1 MHLFDTNIG
10 TGQFVLLIVALLI
23 ACGFE
28 FVNGFHDTANA
39 VATVIY
45 TRSLR
50 PWKAVLISGVLNLL
64 GVYLG
69 GIAVAM
75 SIIKLLPVELLAAS
89 GSGAGLAMVLAL
101 LVAAIMWNLGTW
113 WLGLPA
119 SSSHTLIGAIVGVGL
134 ANSLMPNHVFGS
146 GVNWHKVREIG
157 LSLLISPV
165 FGLGAAAL
173 LLLLARN
180 YLLKSPALHQPA
192 DPDKTPPGWIRA
204 ILIGTCSGV
213 SFAHGSNDGQK
224 GVGLIMLILIG
235 LLPADYALNTSLA
248 KAQIHDAVQ
257 VAERLE
263 TNTRDA
269 FGGETGRLASTVDM
283 AVPKTPAGAVLTD
296 LGEIRAALNGKESIR
311 DIPPDAR
318 FDVRS
323 RIMRVDN
330 ELATLE
336 KGTGAA
342 ALSPERL
349 AAIQK
354 DRKTLRASI
363 DYAPGWVIGLI
374 AFSLGIGT
382 MIGWKRIVVTV
393 GEKIGK
399 THLTYAQGASA
410 EIVAM
415 TTIGLSGS
423 FGMPVS
429 TTHVLSSGIAGTMIA
444 QKSGLQGS
452 TVRNIALAWVLTLPA
467 ATLLAGGLF
476 LLFRALIPDAHAAA
490 TTPTVRFEQAGE
502 TAAVLP
508 VSVKPLRL
516 HGSNTFG
523 AELAPSLAAGLLQ
536 HMGAKD
542 VARTKNA
549 DGHAWVV
556 SGTVP
561 GSAQPVEI
569 DIDAAGSGTAF
580 DDLGAGRCDLGMA
593 SRMIRPEEAERLKQA
608 GLGDLSAPSNE
619 NVIGLDGVA
628 VVVNESNPLRTL
640 AIDDIARIF
649 DGETTNWPAAVD
661 GASSP
666 IEVYARDDRSGTY
679 DTFKALVLGEHPLAA
694 KAKRFTDSGELSSAV
709 AANPQA
715 IGFVGM
721 SLVGRASA
729 VAVSSGAGALFPT
742 RFSVGSEDYPLTRR
756 LYLYAPSPSTH
767 PLAGPFVQFALSPE
781 GQTLV
786 AAAGFVNLSALA
798 DDSDSCADCP
808 ADYAGL
814 TRGAKR
820 LSLTF
825 RFRSGQSDLDS
836 RAAQDI
842 GRLAAVLRMQR
853 TPEFILLGF
862 SDNQGTSDVKS
873 HVSHE
878 RADRVAHRLEAYGL
892 HASLVE
898 GLGDERPVADNESP
912 GGRDRNRRVEVWVR
926 PQTALGA
933 ASKKETAH

>member
-1 MHLFDTNIG
+1 MPLFDTHIG
-10 TGQFVLLIVALLI
+10 TAQLVLLIVALLI
-23 ACGFE
+23 ACAFE

-45 TRSLR
+45 TRSLH
-50 PWKAVLISGVLNLL
+50 PWKAVILSGTLNLL

-157 LSLLISPV
+157 LSLLVSPV

-192 DPDKTPPGWIRA
+192 NPDKTPPGWIRA

-248 KAQIHDAVQ
+248 KGQIHDAVS

-269 FGGETGRLASTVDM
+269 FGGESGRLASTVDM
-283 AVPKTPAGAVLTD
+283 AVPTTPAGTVLTD

-330 ELATLE
+330 ELAALE
-336 KGTGAA
+336 KSGEATLA
-342 ALSPERL
+342 PDKL

-374 AFSLGIGT
+374 ALSLGVGT

-429 TTHVLSSGIAGTMIA
+429 TTHVLSSGIAGTMLA

-490 TTPTVRFEQAGE
+490 TTPTVRFDHGGE
-502 TAAVLP
+502 TAAILP

-516 HGSNTFG
+516 HGSNTVG

-542 VARTKNA
+542 VARTKSAN
-549 DGHAWVV
+549 GHGWIVT
-556 SGTVP
+556 GTVP
-561 GSAQPVEI
+561 GSEQPVEI

-580 DDLGAGRCDLGMA
+580 DDLGAGRCDLGMS
-593 SRMIRPEEAERLKQA
+593 SRMIRPDEAERLQQA
-608 GLGDLSAPSNE
+608 GLGDLTKPANE
-619 NVIGLDGVA
+619 NVIGLDGIA
-628 VVVNESNPLRTL
+628 VIVNSRNPVRTL
-640 AIDDIARIF
+640 SVEDIGRIF
-649 DGETTNWPAAVD
+649 DGETTSLPGANGEATPVD
-661 GASSP
+661 
-666 IEVYARDDRSGTY
+666 VYARDDHSGTY
-679 DTFKALVLGEHPLAA
+679 DTFKSLVLGDHPLTA
-694 KAKRFTDSGELSSAV
+694 KAKRFGDSGELSAAV

-729 VAVSSGAGALFPT
+729 VAVSGGAGALFPS

-756 LYLYAPSPSTH
+756 LYLYSPSPSTH
-767 PLAGPFVQFALSPE
+767 PLAAPFVEFALSPE

-798 DDSDSCADCP
+798 NDSDTCADCP
-808 ADYAGL
+808 ADYAAL
-814 TRGAKR
+814 TRGARR

-825 RFRSGQSDLDS
+825 RFRTGQSELDS
-836 RAAQDI
+836 RAAQDV
-842 GRLAAVLRMQR
+842 GRLAGALRMQR
-853 TPEFILLGF
+853 SPEFILLGF
-862 SDNQGTSDVKS
+862 SDNQGTSDVKAHLS
-873 HVSHE
+873 RE
-878 RADRVAHRLEAYGL
+878 RADRVARGLDAYGL
-892 HASLVE
+892 HAALVE
-898 GLGDERPVADNESP
+898 GLGDERPVADNDSAS
-912 GGRDRNRRVEVWVR
+912 GRDRNRRVEVWVR
-926 PQTALGA
+926 QPTSLGA
-933 ASKKETAH
+933 ASPQKAH